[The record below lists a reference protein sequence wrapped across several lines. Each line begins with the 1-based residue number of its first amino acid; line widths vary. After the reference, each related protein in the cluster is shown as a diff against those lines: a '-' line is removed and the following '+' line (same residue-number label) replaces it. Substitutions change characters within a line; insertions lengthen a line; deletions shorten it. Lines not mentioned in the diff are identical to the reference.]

1 MTTETAACTAVIVT
15 YNNAETIRECLDS
28 LFARSGIP
36 VEVVVVDNSPGD
48 GDEGTAEAVACFR
61 REHPEKP
68 VRLIR
73 RPDNVGFAAGCNLG
87 ARESTAEYL
96 LFMNPDASCLND
108 VPGELA
114 GLLGRR
120 GDVRIVGPQV
130 LDARGRIVPTCR
142 RLVSPFGVFCDATGL
157 DRLLGAYRMLHFS
170 HDRPR
175 AVDQVIGACMMMRRA
190 DFEEMQ
196 GFDERFFIYFEE
208 VDLCKRVLERGCKVW
223 FHPEARIV
231 HIGGVSLE
239 SLELLDRMPLL
250 LRRSRAQYF
259 AKHYG
264 IVPQCLV
271 HGVTICESVGKY
283 LVLYA
288 LSVLRP
294 EQSGKRR
301 ARARGF
307 LALLKEL
314 RR

>member
-61 REHPEKP
+61 REHPEEP

-120 GDVRIVGPQV
+120 GDVRTVGPQL
-130 LDARGRIVPTCR
+130 LDARRGVVPAGRG
-142 RLVSPFGVFCDATGL
+142 LVSPCGGVCEAAGL
-157 DRLLGAYRMLHFS
+157 ERLLAALPLLRFS
-170 HDRPR
+170 PDKPR
-175 AVDQVIGACMMMRRA
+175 AADQVLGARR
-190 DFEEMQ
+190 
-196 GFDERFFIYFEE
+196 
-208 VDLCKRVLERGCKVW
+208 L
-223 FHPEARIV
+223 
-231 HIGGVSLE
+231 
-239 SLELLDRMPLL
+239 
-250 LRRSRAQYF
+250 
-259 AKHYG
+259 
-264 IVPQCLV
+264 
-271 HGVTICESVGKY
+271 
-283 LVLYA
+283 
-288 LSVLRP
+288 
-294 EQSGKRR
+294 KRR
-301 ARARGF
+301 AGVV
-307 LALLKEL
+307 EL
-314 RR
+314 RGMA